1 MNLSMRWLREFVDID
16 ENINMR
22 EFSEAIT
29 MSGSKVESFEKEGSE
44 LKNIRTRFILNSVR
58 IPRLRELT
66 QAMLSRKSERM
77 LSRQA

>member
-29 MSGSKVESFEKEGSE
+29 M
-44 LKNIRTRFILNSVR
+44 
-58 IPRLRELT
+58 
-66 QAMLSRKSERM
+66 LS
-77 LSRQA
+77 LIHI